1 MQRLQNKS
9 WDWEGWVGKRPW
21 VLPSANNGA
30 KQEVDVD
37 NELDV

>member
-1 MQRLQNKS
+1 MLSNES

-21 VLPSANNGA
+21 VLRTANMAA

-37 NELDV
+37 NELDI